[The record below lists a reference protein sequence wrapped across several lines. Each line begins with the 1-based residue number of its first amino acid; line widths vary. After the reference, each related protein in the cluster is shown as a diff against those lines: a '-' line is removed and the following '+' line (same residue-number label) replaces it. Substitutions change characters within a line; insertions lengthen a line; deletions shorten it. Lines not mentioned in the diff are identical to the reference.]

1 VPGLTG
7 LDGAFLALE
16 SPTTHLHIMGTMV
29 FDPSGVAGGLG
40 FRRIRSL
47 VDERVPLV
55 PPFRMRMVEVPFG
68 LQHPMLVDDP
78 EFDLD
83 YHVRRVSI
91 PAPGGTAELAE
102 LVADLAGH
110 PLDRSR
116 PLWEFHVVEGLAD
129 GRIGIVSKV
138 HHAIIDGVSGA
149 EVLAAFF
156 DLSPDPMPRA
166 LFGGHPGGRR
176 SRLGAPTA
184 GSPDGRAGAG
194 CEPTPDGP
202 VEATDGDG
210 WAPPAIPGDLERIRG
225 SLGGLP
231 GQIDALA
238 RSVARTVEAV
248 RTLAGRTREVEGT
261 LPPAPFQA
269 PQTSIN
275 GAISPHRRV
284 AFADLDRADVRRVA
298 AVLGGTS
305 NDIVLAATAGALRTF
320 FASRDEEPDT
330 SLVALVPVSVR
341 SQEEQLALGNRVSA
355 MLVSLATGV
364 VDPVARL
371 GRIREGVRSAKEQ
384 SRSVGPDVYAAWAE
398 AAPPAVATRLSRL
411 VSNLR
416 LFDHMAPLFNLVVS
430 NVPGPEVP
438 IYLAGARMTSL
449 HPIGPIM
456 EGVGVNVTVFSY
468 LDTVHVGIQACWD
481 LVPDVDVLARAME
494 ESLAEL
500 VTEAERRERP
510 VPWWHAELPA

>member
-1 VPGLTG
+1 VSRLTG

-16 SPTTHLHIMGTMV
+16 SPTTHLHIMGAMV
-29 FDPSGVAGGLG
+29 FDPTGVPGGLG
-40 FRRIRSL
+40 FRRIRAL

-68 LQHPMLVDDP
+68 LQHASLVEDP

-83 YHVRRVSI
+83 YHVRRISL
-91 PAPGGTAELAE
+91 PAPGSGVELAE
-102 LVADLAGH
+102 LVADLASR

-129 GRIGIVSKV
+129 GQIGIVSKV

-156 DLSPDPMPRA
+156 DLSPDPAPRA
-166 LFGGHPGGRR
+166 LFGAAGGRGR
-176 SRLGAPTA
+176 RRLG
-184 GSPDGRAGAG
+184 GSRPDIDA
-194 CEPTPDGP
+194 TPGDDGTS
-202 VEATDGDG
+202 VEEADQ
-210 WAPPAIPGDLERIRG
+210 WAPDSLPGDLERIRSSLG
-225 SLGGLP
+225 SLP
-231 GQIDALA
+231 AHIDA
-238 RSVARTVEAV
+238 VARTIA
-248 RTLAGRTREVEGT
+248 RTVQTARMLTARNRELATS
-261 LPPAPFQA
+261 LPPTPFEA

-275 GAISPHRRV
+275 GAISSHRRV
-284 AFADLDRADVRRVA
+284 AFADLSLVDIRRVA
-298 AVLGGTS
+298 DVLGGTT
-305 NDIVLAATAGALRTF
+305 NDIVLAATAGALRAF
-320 FASRDEEPDT
+320 LAGRDEVPDS

-341 SQEEQLALGNRVSA
+341 TEAEHGALGNRVSA

-371 GRIREGVRSAKEQ
+371 GRIRESVHSAKEQ
-384 SRSVGPDVYAAWAE
+384 SRSVGPDVYSSWAE
-398 AAPPAVATRLSRL
+398 VALPAFATRLSRL
-411 VSNLR
+411 VTNFR
-416 LFDHMAPLFNLVVS
+416 LFDHVRPLFNLIVS
-430 NVPGPEVP
+430 NVPGPDVP

-468 LDTVHVGIQACWD
+468 LDTVHVGVQGCWD
-481 LVPDVDVLARAME
+481 LVPDVGVLAQAME

-500 VTEAERRERP
+500 VAEADRRDRP